1 MKILLIAY
9 YYPPINSGGTIRPMK
24 MAKYLPSFGHQ
35 VTVLTHSY
43 EKTGLQNSSIIRVK
57 DISRNMNRQG
67 HKKIQ
72 WLVLRIYTEI
82 FNRLGGYHSIYSWW
96 KKRVIKNGRQIIA
109 VVKPDAILATYPPV
123 ETLEIGLEFAGQY
136 GIPLISDFRDGLLF
150 EPIETKRIKQ
160 YACIRRRYGE
170 IEKAAAQNSCV
181 ITTIAQPIT
190 DYFKQE
196 YGVTDAHVISSGFDP
211 DDFTH
216 RPGSV
221 IFEPG
226 YFNIVFTGRFALSDR
241 YNRVDFFFEALRML
255 RREHKES
262 AAKIK
267 LHLVG
272 EYRKGEIFP
281 LQDLIGCGMI
291 VLHGFVEREKSLAF
305 QQAADLLL
313 IITPPDRRSATSAKI
328 FEYLYAGKPILAL
341 THRTVLEDIIRQTG
355 TGWIVHPHKPDE
367 VCRLLY
373 RIITDAEFY
382 RSLQPLKHEI
392 ERYSVKYQVEKL
404 SQIIQ
409 SLRK

>member
-1 MKILLIAY
+1 M
-9 YYPPINSGGTIRPMK
+9 T
-24 MAKYLPSFGHQ
+24 KYLPHFGHQ

-43 EKTGLQNSSIIRVK
+43 ERTDLQNSSIIRIK
-57 DISRNMNRQG
+57 DISYNMNRQG
-67 HKKIQ
+67 YKKIQ
-72 WLVLRIYTEI
+72 WLFLRIITEI
-82 FNRLGGYHSIYSWW
+82 LNRLGCRHSIYSWW
-96 KKRVIKNGRQIIA
+96 KKSVLKNGREIIA
-109 VVKPDAILATYPPV
+109 AVKPDAIMATYPPV

-160 YACIRRRYGE
+160 YACIREHYGE
-170 IEKAAAQNSCV
+170 IEKAAAQNSAV
-181 ITTIAQPIT
+181 ITTIAQPIG
-190 DYFKQE
+190 DYFKYK
-196 YGVTDAHVISSGFDP
+196 YGAVEAHVISSGFDP
-211 DDFTH
+211 DDFSNLSE
-216 RPGSV
+216 GVS
-221 IFEPG
+221 FEPG

-262 AAKIK
+262 AAGVK

-272 EYRKGEIFP
+272 EYRKEEIFP
-281 LQDLIGCGMI
+281 LQDLIDCGMI

-328 FEYLYAGKPILAL
+328 FEYIYTGKPILAL
-341 THRTVLEDIIRQTG
+341 THQTVLEDIIRQTG

-367 VCRLLY
+367 VCRLLH
-373 RIITDAEFY
+373 RVITDSEFY

-404 SQIIQ
+404 SRLLE
-409 SLRK
+409 SL